1 MIVGIEDLRRQAR
14 RRLPRAVFDYID
26 GAAEDELT
34 ARRNRD
40 YLQRLLFDPRV
51 LVDVSSIDQSVTV
64 FGQRLPTALILAPT
78 GLCGMATNRGEVL
91 AARAAMRSGSVFTLS
106 SMSAVSI
113 EDVMREAPGPHWF
126 QLYVWRDRALTR
138 RLVERA
144 QNAGYRALML
154 TVDVPVA
161 GQRERDLRNGA
172 TIPPRV
178 TLRNALDSALKL
190 GWLLRMARDPWIDF
204 ANLKESGLGVK
215 SAGGVAI
222 GSYVNAQFD
231 PSLNWDDLAELRRQW
246 TGPLML
252 KGIMSAADARRAADY
267 GVDGVVVSNHGGR
280 QLDSAP
286 GSIEVLPEI
295 AAAVGGQM
303 AVLFDG
309 GIRRGSDAVKAVALG
324 ANACLIGRP
333 YLYGLG
339 AAGQIGAERAI
350 EILRNEIAR
359 TLALLGRPAL
369 SALDASALRPIN
381 ER

>member
-1 MIVGIEDLRRQAR
+1 MIITIEDLRRRAR

-40 YLQRLLFDPRV
+40 YFQRLIVDPRV
-51 LVDVSSIDQSVTV
+51 LVDVSTIDQTVTV
-64 FGQRLPTALILAPT
+64 FGQRLATPLIFAPT

-91 AARAAMRSGSVFTLS
+91 AARAAMRSGSIFTLS
-106 SMSAVSI
+106 TMSAVSI

-138 RLVERA
+138 RLVDRA
-144 QNAGYRALML
+144 QNAGYKALML

-172 TIPPRV
+172 TIPPRI
-178 TLRNALDSALKL
+178 TLSNAIDSALKL

-204 ANLKESGLGVK
+204 ANLKESGHGAK
-215 SAGGVAI
+215 SAGGIAL

-231 PSLNWDDLAELRRQW
+231 PTLQWEDLSELRRQW
-246 TGPLML
+246 TGQLIV
-252 KGIMSAADARRAADY
+252 KGIMSAEDARRAVDH
-267 GVDGVVVSNHGGR
+267 GVDGIVVSNHGGR
-280 QLDSAP
+280 QLDAAP

-295 AAAVGGQM
+295 AAAVGAQT

-309 GIRRGSDAVKAVALG
+309 GIRRGSDAVKAIALG

-339 AAGQIGAERAI
+339 AAGQMGAEKAV
-350 EILRNEIAR
+350 EILRTEIAR
-359 TLALLGRPAL
+359 TLALLGRPTL
-369 SALDASALRPIN
+369 SKLDASALRPVN